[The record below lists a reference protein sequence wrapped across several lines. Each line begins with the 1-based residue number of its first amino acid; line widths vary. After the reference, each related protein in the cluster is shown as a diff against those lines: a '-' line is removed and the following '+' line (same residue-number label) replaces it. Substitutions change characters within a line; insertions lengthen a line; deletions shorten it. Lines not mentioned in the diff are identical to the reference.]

1 MKIEGVTSALLQPMK
16 KGTELFIG
24 VKKEDNFG
32 HLILCGLGG
41 IFIEV
46 IKDIQTNLC
55 PVSKTEAF
63 HMIKSLKSYKIFQ
76 GIRNQE
82 SINEDIFA
90 EIISRVSKLVEIAPE
105 IAELD
110 LNPLLG
116 NSQEI
121 MAVDARIRIEKTTK
135 FE

>member
-1 MKIEGVTSALLQPMK
+1 
-16 KGTELFIG
+16 
-24 VKKEDNFG
+24 
-32 HLILCGLGG
+32 
-41 IFIEV
+41 
-46 IKDIQTNLC
+46 
-55 PVSKTEAF
+55 
-63 HMIKSLKSYKIFQ
+63 MIKSLKSYKIFQ